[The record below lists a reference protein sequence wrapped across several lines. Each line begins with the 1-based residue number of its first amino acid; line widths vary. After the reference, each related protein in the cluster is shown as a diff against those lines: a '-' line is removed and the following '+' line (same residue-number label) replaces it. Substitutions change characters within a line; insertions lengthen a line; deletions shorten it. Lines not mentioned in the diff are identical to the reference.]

1 MSLVKAKKGL
11 IVLVLVSDEE
21 VVPDH
26 AHVHQPA
33 TVVVQHRGQPL
44 LDAGGRQHT
53 LELSEAWP
61 HGGRGVSE
69 LVRVTSNTE
78 RVSHSSTNMVTRKS
92 DSLVADMDARVHLI
106 RDVTTIVWHLKTK

>member
-44 LDAGGRQHT
+44 LDAGGRQHA
-53 LELSEAWP
+53 LELSEARP
-61 HGGRGVSE
+61 HSE
-69 LVRVTSNTE
+69 LVRVTINTE
-78 RVSHSSTNMVTRKS
+78 RISHSSTNMVTRKS
-92 DSLVADMDARVHLI
+92 DSLVADMNARVHLI